1 MKTTF
6 KILTIA
12 SLPLL
17 IVGCLSADEIKPSDV
32 ARYQNPNQLI
42 AGKGLNGKNNQG
54 KEYMLTT
61 NIKDPLI
68 PHAYMKNLCISQG
81 GTFKQ
86 LVNSAFA
93 QLDSNKNQ
101 GNVAHRGVI
110 AHAIGTFKCDSSK
123 PWNIEIEPQS
133 SRVNYQQ
140 GLNFVTLKTSVLTDF
155 QTQNKISQYQ
165 RFSQRQQEEADWRQ
179 KQKREQQLA
188 QQQKAEEYQRNK
200 ILNAPT
206 KNDIGQTICKDSEL
220 SEHTGYIVM
229 GRNTYNK
236 VQGVVVASLED
247 FSTNGSNLKIN
258 IKGWLSD
265 RNQIGSGSN
274 VLYKQTPLESGR
286 VIWDNKQGWFK
297 CNY

>member
-1 MKTTF
+1 MIVFNYETDF
-6 KILTIA
+6 ILENESHIKRWI
-12 SLPLL
+12 SNIIQSYNFEEGEINYIFCDDDYLL
-17 IVGCLSADEIKPSDV
+17 
-32 ARYQNPNQLI
+32 QL
-42 AGKGLNGKNNQG
+42 
-54 KEYMLTT
+54 
-61 NIKDPLI
+61 
-68 PHAYMKNLCISQG
+68 
-81 GTFKQ
+81 
-86 LVNSAFA
+86 
-93 QLDSNKNQ
+93 
-101 GNVAHRGVI
+101 
-110 AHAIGTFKCDSSK
+110 
-123 PWNIEIEPQS
+123 NIEF
-133 SRVNYQQ
+133 
-140 GLNFVTLKTSVLTDF
+140 LNHDTLTDI
-155 QTQNKISQYQ
+155 ISFDYTLG
-165 RFSQRQQEEADWRQ
+165 RLISGDIFISVPRVQE
-179 KQKREQQLA
+179 
-188 QQQKAEEYQRNK
+188 
-200 ILNAPT
+200 NAKKFNIPT

>member
-1 MKTTF
+1 MRHLQIGVERSSNLRKAMGIF
-6 KILTIA
+6 Q
-12 SLPLL
+12 
-17 IVGCLSADEIKPSDV
+17 C
-32 ARYQNPNQLI
+32 QNI
-42 AGKGLNGKNNQG
+42 
-54 KEYMLTT
+54 T
-61 NIKDPLI
+61 
-68 PHAYMKNLCISQG
+68 S
-81 GTFKQ
+81 
-86 LVNSAFA
+86 
-93 QLDSNKNQ
+93 
-101 GNVAHRGVI
+101 
-110 AHAIGTFKCDSSK
+110 
-123 PWNIEIEPQS
+123 PWSVSIEPVDTRINIPQDL
-133 SRVNYQQ
+133 Q
-140 GLNFVTLKTSVLTDF
+140 FVTLKTSVISNEAAVSTA
-155 QTQNKISQYQ
+155 NKDTANKAREIQQQQQ
-165 RFSQRQQEEADWRQ
+165 RVEQARQ
-179 KQKREQQLA
+179 KRVNEKLA
-188 QQQKAEEYQRNK
+188 YE
-200 ILNAPT
+200 NAKKFNIPT